1 MDGSIRE
8 FNHGTNPIRQKN
20 KLRDRSK
27 RRPTLTAKYE
37 LNK

>member
-8 FNHGTNPIRQKN
+8 FYHGTNPIRPKN
-20 KLRDRSK
+20 KLRDRNK

-37 LNK
+37 LHK